1 MKRIL
6 VSIVLV
12 VLFMGGTASTG
23 AEGDGPRFAE
33 VTLRLITMGEKQ
45 PLKEVGVFSSSL
57 PMGKAGGLHRVLS
70 IANETK
76 GTGLTLAIGIS
87 VTPSLDDQGVLHCVV
102 LSEATPVGSSAFQ
115 RAKDMRFIHPGEQ
128 VMELFADSRT
138 GTRLALA
145 VSAAAA
151 EQRPRGAPESFP
163 PITFLVRVEQWSGA
177 QRTEL
182 ESLQLQS
189 LEGASVSHDYQ
200 RKVPRWV
207 EETTPAAGQDS
218 LSLDDLPVLD
228 MSSATPTVKA
238 GQGFSILLSPQE
250 QESQRKK
257 AGREQAKTLTD
268 QGVGKTSEPS
278 KTPKEKPRRI
288 VWEKEFYHLSVEP
301 VAMRE
306 NELAVRLALRGQILD
321 PATKQPAPPLDLKVE
336 KNLKPGQP
344 TPFYL
349 TRDVSGGA
357 QGFVVWVIPQW
368 SIIPPPDG
376 LSPSPAAPGPAAPN
390 AWELP

>member
-6 VSIVLV
+6 VPIVLAAV
-12 VLFMGGTASTG
+12 FMAGTGSAG
-23 AEGDGPRFAE
+23 AEGEGPRFAE

-76 GTGLTLAIGIS
+76 GTGLTLALGIS

-102 LSEATPVGSSAFQ
+102 LSEATPEGSSAFQ
-115 RAKDMRFIHPGEQ
+115 RAKDMTFLHAGEQ

-145 VSAAAA
+145 VSATAV
-151 EQRPRGAPESFP
+151 EQRPRSAPESFP

-177 QRTEL
+177 QRAEI

-189 LEGASVSHDYQ
+189 LGGASVSHDYQ

-207 EETTPAAGQDS
+207 EDATPAAGQDV

-238 GQGFSILLSPQE
+238 GQGFSIPLSPKE

-257 AGREQAKTLTD
+257 AGREEAKALTD
-268 QGVGKTSEPS
+268 QGVSNMTGPSE
-278 KTPKEKPRRI
+278 KPKEKPRKI
-288 VWEKEFYHLSVEP
+288 TWDQEFYHLSVEP

-306 NELAVRLALRGQILD
+306 NELAVRLVLSGQILD
-321 PATKQPAPPLDLKVE
+321 PVTKQPAPPLDLKVE

-368 SIIPPPDG
+368 SIVPPLEMLLPT
-376 LSPSPAAPGPAAPN
+376 PAAPGPAAPN
-390 AWELP
+390 AWEFP